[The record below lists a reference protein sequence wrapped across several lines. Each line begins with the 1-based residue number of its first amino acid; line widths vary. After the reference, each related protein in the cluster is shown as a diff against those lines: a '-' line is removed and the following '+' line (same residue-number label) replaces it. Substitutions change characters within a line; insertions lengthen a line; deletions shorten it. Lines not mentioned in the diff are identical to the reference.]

1 MNNAMQRQNKVIIFN
16 VEFRSVEERQS
27 NVVNMSISKKN
38 KIIYVSFK

>member
-16 VEFRSVEERQS
+16 VEFRSVEQRQS